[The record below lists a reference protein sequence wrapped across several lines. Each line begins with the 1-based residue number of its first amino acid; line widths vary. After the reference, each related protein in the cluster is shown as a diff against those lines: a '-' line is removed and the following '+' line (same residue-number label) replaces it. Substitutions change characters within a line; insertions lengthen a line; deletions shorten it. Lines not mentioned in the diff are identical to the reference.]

1 MCRLFGLSAAPHRV
15 EARFWL
21 LDAPDSLV
29 VQSRRNPDGTGLGYF
44 DAAGRAVVEKEPV
57 AAYADP
63 AFAREA
69 RHVESA
75 TFVTHVRH
83 ASTGGLT
90 VANTHPFAM
99 EGRLMAHNGALGGLP
114 ALEAEVGARM
124 RLVAGDTDS
133 ERMFALITARID
145 EHGDDVG
152 AGIASAAGWI
162 AEHLPVYAL
171 NLIVIEP
178 AGLWALR
185 YPETHRLY
193 VLERPAGGTHGGRP
207 LHGSSPTLRV
217 HSEHLARHPSVVVAS
232 EPLDEH
238 PGWRLLDPG
247 ELLRV
252 DADLRV
258 TSRIALPDPPARPM
272 PVSYLHAPPAR

>member
-44 DAAGRAVVEKEPV
+44 DADGRAVVDKAPV

-69 RHVESA
+69 KRVVSA
-75 TFVTHVRH
+75 TFVTHVRL

-90 VANTHPFAM
+90 AANTHPFAM
-99 EGRLMAHNGALGGLP
+99 EGRIMAHNGALGDLP
-114 ALEAEVGARM
+114 ALEAEAGARM
-124 RLVAGDTDS
+124 RLVAGETDS

-145 EHGDDVG
+145 DHDGDVG
-152 AGIASAAGWI
+152 AGIASAARWI
-162 AEHLPVYAL
+162 AARLPVYAL

-185 YPETHRLY
+185 YPQTHRLY

-207 LHGSSPTLRV
+207 LHGSSATLRV

-238 PGWRLLDPG
+238 PDWRPLDPG
-247 ELLRV
+247 ELLHV
-252 DADLRV
+252 AADLRV

-272 PVSYLHAPPAR
+272 RVSYLHPHSGR